1 MLHICFFG
9 INNGKLDI
17 YYCQVLLSYFD
28 INFDSPAV
36 GLTGRG
42 TDPRIQLMSNS
53 QQNVMVGQ
61 QLIITCATTESASMA
76 WSSEEY
82 IGIGGVQLEYDTMN
96 NAVGRIQVSGVTP
109 TTFANL
115 TMVNPSAFE
124 LESQLHMTVLD
135 NITPFT
141 VTCHNSGNG
150 ISKNITFFLGK
161 SFSSHIVLHAPMIV
175 YT

>member
-1 MLHICFFG
+1 MIF
-9 INNGKLDI
+9 N
-17 YYCQVLLSYFD
+17 
-28 INFDSPAV
+28 SPAI

-42 TDPRIQLMSNS
+42 TDPRIQLMSDS

-61 QLIITCATTESASMA
+61 PLIITCMTMESVSMV

-82 IGIGGVQLEYDTMN
+82 IGIGGIQLEYNTMN
-96 NAVGRIQVSGVTP
+96 DAAGRIQVSSVTP

-124 LESQLHMTVLD
+124 LESQLHITVLA
-135 NITPFT
+135 NFTQFT
-141 VTCHNSGNG
+141 VTCYNSGND
-150 ISKNITFFLGK
+150 ISENITFFLGN
-161 SFSSHIVLHAPMIV
+161 SHIVLCAPMIV